1 MSQMTY
7 VFGHQK
13 PDTDS
18 ICSALAYAYLKRE
31 TGSPETMACRLGP
44 INKETQ
50 YALDTFGVQPP
61 RLIKSVKPQVCDIHL
76 NNDSMV
82 TEQNSIHHTM
92 DLIIDNPG
100 RSLPVVDEQR
110 KLIGIISLPDIM
122 HAYSD
127 PFQKDRLMKSRTPF
141 RNILRALDGTLVGEE
156 PEGTVK
162 GCVYNNSQLQA
173 SDKLSPDD
181 IVLTTRN
188 DSSLDMAFANGNAYV
203 IVSDVP
209 KGTDIAIPEDF
220 SGTTILT
227 EKSLFEVV
235 RLLEQVTPI
244 RQYVNHDTMEFFM
257 MSETLEDVKSNML
270 SSPHNRFPVV
280 TDEGVVLGT
289 ITKSSLL
296 DYQRKRVILV
306 DHNEK
311 TQSIN
316 GLEDAEIAEIID
328 HHRVAEVQTDAP
340 LYMRVEPLGC
350 TCTIITK
357 MYHEKNVPIPKNIAG
372 LLLSA
377 IVSDTLL
384 FNSPTC
390 TEQDKAAA
398 HELAEIAGVNLK
410 EYGRSMLIAGSNLGD
425 LTPAQIIGT
434 DRKIFTMGD
443 YKVEISQINTGDYK
457 SLFDKLHPLL
467 DQMQENC
474 EKENADLAILMVT
487 DIVLGGSELLIAGKE
502 RHLVRDAFGIED
514 EDISQFFPGMFSRKK
529 QVVPPL
535 MRVASSEEA

>member
-1 MSQMTY
+1 MAQMTY

-18 ICSALAYAYLKRE
+18 ICSAIAYAYLKRE

-50 YALDTFGVQPP
+50 FALDTFGVQPP

-100 RSLPVVDEQR
+100 RSLPVVDDQR

-141 RNILRALDGTLVGEE
+141 RNILRALDGRLIGDE
-156 PEGTVK
+156 PKGAVK
-162 GCVYNNSQLQA
+162 GCVYNNSQLQ
-173 SDKLSPDD
+173 PDDHLDPED

-188 DSSLDMAFANGNAYV
+188 DSSRDMAFANGNAFV
-203 IVSDVP
+203 VVSDVP
-209 KGTDIAIPEDF
+209 KGTDISIPDDF
-220 SGTTILT
+220 AGTTILT
-227 EKSLFEVV
+227 EKSPFEVV

-244 RQYVNHDTMEFFM
+244 RQYVNRDTMEFFM

-280 TDEGVVLGT
+280 TDDGVVLGT

-296 DYQRKRVILV
+296 DYHRKRVILV

-357 MYHEKNVPIPKNIAG
+357 MYHEKNVPIPKNVAG

-377 IVSDTLL
+377 IISDTLL

-390 TEQDKAAA
+390 TEQDKKAAQ
-398 HELAEIAGVNLK
+398 ELAEIAGVNLK

-425 LTPAQIIGT
+425 MTPAQIIGT

-467 DQMQENC
+467 DQMQANC

-535 MRVASSEEA
+535 MRVASSEEG

>member
-18 ICSALAYAYLKRE
+18 ICAAIAYAYLKRE
-31 TGSPETMACRLGP
+31 TGSPETEACRLGP
-44 INKETQ
+44 VNKETQ
-50 YALDTFGVQPP
+50 FALDTFGVEAP
-61 RLIKSVKPQVCDIHL
+61 RLIKSVKPQVSDIHL

-82 TEQNSIHHTM
+82 TEENSIHHTM

-100 RSLPVVDEQR
+100 RSLPVVDDQK

-127 PFQKDRLMKSRTPF
+127 PFQEDGLMKAKTPY
-141 RNILRALDGTLVGEE
+141 RNIIKTLNARIIGDT
-156 PEGTVK
+156 PEGVVK
-162 GCVYNNSQLQA
+162 GCFFNNSQLA
-173 SDKLSPDD
+173 PDTKLSSDD
-181 IVLTTRN
+181 VVLTTRN
-188 DSSLDMAFANGNAYV
+188 DSSRDMAFANGNGCV
-203 IVSDVP
+203 IISDVP
-209 KGTDIAIPEDF
+209 ADMDMPIPEGYT
-220 SGTTILT
+220 GTTMLT
-227 EKSLFEVV
+227 EKSTFEVI
-235 RLLEQVTPI
+235 RLLEQVMPI

-257 MSETLEDVKSNML
+257 LSETLEDVKGNML

-280 TDEGVVLGT
+280 TDDGVVLGT

-311 TQSIN
+311 TQSIA

-357 MYHEKNVPIPKNIAG
+357 MYQEKDVPIPKKIAG

-377 IVSDTLL
+377 IISDTLL

-390 TEQDKAAA
+390 TEQDKQAAQA
-398 HELAEIAGVNLK
+398 LAKIAGVNLR

-425 LTPAQIIGT
+425 MTPKQIIGA
-434 DRKIFTMGD
+434 DRKIFTMGN
-443 YKVEISQINTGDYK
+443 YKIEISQINTGDYK
-457 SLFDKLHPLL
+457 SLFNKLKDLL
-467 DQMQENC
+467 AQMQENC
-474 EKENADLAILMVT
+474 EKEGADLAILMVT
-487 DIVLGGSELLIAGKE
+487 DIVLGGSELLIAGE
-502 RHLVRDAFGIED
+502 QRHLVRDAFGIED

-535 MRVASSEEA
+535 MRVASEE